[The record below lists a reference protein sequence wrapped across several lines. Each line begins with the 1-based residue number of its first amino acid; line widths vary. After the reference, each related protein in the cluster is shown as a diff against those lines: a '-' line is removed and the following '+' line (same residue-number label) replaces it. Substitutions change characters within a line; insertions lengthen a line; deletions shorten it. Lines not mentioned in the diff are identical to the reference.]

1 MNNIMIIEKISA
13 FGHENILCTHK
24 TTIELTKD
32 NYVSVK
38 GNCILGIKASKSC
51 NDLNSNL
58 KKIIR
63 SGNVKV
69 KVTISIGKITDSFF
83 GFGNKDL
90 TLLNKNDI
98 VFRLSEYICDRTV
111 LIKCTK
117 SSKDLNRN
125 LVSKLKSP
133 NTKFY
138 LTFEKEN
145 EA

>member
-1 MNNIMIIEKISA
+1 MIIEKISA

-69 KVTISIGKITDSFF
+69 KVTISIGKIADSFF